1 MTTQQNQ
8 TQLKKFIEKL
18 LEEVDC
24 KEYRAYCSELIR
36 SFILSH
42 LEKNCYAIN
51 IEHDYFTYPHDP
63 WRIKCYRDRDSVIAD
78 DWGGFATYIDALNY
92 ILRLRSNALNQNN

>member
-24 KEYRAYCSELIR
+24 KEYREYCSELIR
-36 SFILSH
+36 SFLLYH
-42 LEKNCYAIN
+42 HPLFKNNCYAVN
-51 IEHDYFTYPHDP
+51 IEYDFSYYQ
-63 WRIKCYRDRDSVIAD
+63 WRIKCYREDSDNIGE

-92 ILRLRSNALNQNN
+92 ILRLRSNALN